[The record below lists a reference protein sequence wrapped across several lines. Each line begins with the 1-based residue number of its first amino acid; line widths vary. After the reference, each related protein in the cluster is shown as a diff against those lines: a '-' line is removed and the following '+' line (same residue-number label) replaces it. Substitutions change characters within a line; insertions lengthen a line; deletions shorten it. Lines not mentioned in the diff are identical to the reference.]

1 MKNEFDEQGLKI
13 LRKFLP
19 NFSFEKTETLLLV
32 KKGDKKLEVN
42 TDFEQLFKLID
53 DDKFLRQRDSAEFY
67 WKQLGDVIE
76 QEFLQIEN
84 Q

>member
-19 NFSFEKTETLLLV
+19 NFSFEKTATLLLV

-42 TDFEQLFKLID
+42 ADFEQLFKLID